1 MLAVLAVGAV
11 AASTGLVGWSE
22 RSGVIASETSDE
34 GWSEDGDSDDGDSD
48 EGEQLPPGSAFQ
60 TFGFEW
66 S

>member
-1 MLAVLAVGAV
+1 MLAVLAVGV
-11 AASTGLVGWSE
+11 IAASAGMVGWSD
-22 RSGVIASETSDE
+22 RSGVVASETSDE
-34 GWSEDGDSDDGDSD
+34 GWSDDGESD